1 MNVNN
6 TVKERLTVSSSFA
19 KVIITSIFAGKQNVM
34 KFFYLFLA
42 ALISIGITA
51 QNSPVIIPFSLEDH
65 SIYIYCKVNK
75 TDNIKFLLDTGA
87 NGSVINMQ
95 AKKKPDLIIDGKSV
109 NQGSNGT
116 NSVEHS
122 SHNTVQLG
130 DMEKK
135 DVLFT
140 LIPYETD
147 HFDGVFGTDLMK
159 GKIIEIDYHKKE
171 IQFHDENSTTID
183 FTGYEKMKL
192 HMVND
197 YPAVESSF
205 TVNGKEYS
213 GLFGL
218 DSGADDALTIAS
230 PFARKNALANIMKT
244 IGKATAQGSDGSVY
258 EMPVVLCPSLKF
270 AQKFLYNIPVTLS
283 SSKEGI
289 DATEKMAGFFGN
301 KFLKKFNTIIDF
313 KRQLIYFKI
322 NKHLYESF

>member
-1 MNVNN
+1 
-6 TVKERLTVSSSFA
+6 
-19 KVIITSIFAGKQNVM
+19 M
-34 KFFYLFLA
+34 KFIYLFLA
-42 ALISIGITA
+42 AFISIGIAA

-65 SIYIYCKVNK
+65 SVYIYCKVNK
-75 TDNIKFLLDTGA
+75 TDSIKFLFDTGA
-87 NGSVINMQ
+87 SNSVINSN
-95 AKKKPDLIIDGKSV
+95 AKKKPVLSIDGKSV

-116 NSVEHS
+116 NTVEHS
-122 SHNTVQLG
+122 SHNTIQFGTL
-130 DMEKK
+130 EKK
-135 DVLFT
+135 NVLFT

-171 IQFHDENSTTID
+171 IRFHDENSTAID
-183 FTGYEKMKL
+183 FTDYEKMKL
-192 HMVND
+192 HLVDD

-230 PFARKNALANIMKT
+230 PFARKNALADTMKK

-270 AQKFLYNIPVTLS
+270 AQKFLYNIPATLS

-289 DATEKMAGFFGN
+289 DATAKMAGFFGN
-301 KFLKKFNTIIDF
+301 KFLKRFNTIIDF
-313 KRQLIYFKI
+313 KKQLIYFKL
-322 NKHLYESF
+322 NKHLYEPF